1 MFNLGIQAE
10 KIHPKALYPDA
21 RREQR
26 ETGFFEHSELIAFSD
41 ALPDHLVVP
50 GAGLEPAQ
58 TFRSEGF

>member
-10 KIHPKALYPDA
+10 KIHRKPYTPMLEENNVRPAFSSTAAY
-21 RREQR
+21 R
-26 ETGFFEHSELIAFSD
+26 FSD